1 MIIFQKYYKVAHQDQ
16 ENISENL
23 FLCKKEVSSLLDSI

>member
-1 MIIFQKYYKVAHQDQ
+1 MITFKKYYKVANQDQ
-16 ENISENL
+16 ENLSENI